1 MAVQDFGSGLL
12 SGIQGAMAFNQQRRD
27 NAARDRELAQ
37 ADRRLDLAEQDY
49 EFRLRS
55 YDEGAEQRAA
65 TLEGTRLTN
74 TAQDQL
80 NKDNAFK
87 ARTTTNNEIIKGY
100 QALDILDRQD
110 PTKFNRDAIRAGVES
125 GSAPHIQLLL
135 ATATQSGI
143 LPEGSVAESI
153 QALPDGGYAVTV
165 RNADGSQ
172 GVVTEDG
179 SSRPDSTV
187 VEFSPG
193 QLAGLAETTY
203 KMNVLSNQ
211 SIYDV
216 GMLRAQQTRIDADA
230 EAADIDSQI
239 GDKLAEIEY
248 QRQVVAAIP
257 DAGAQRAA
265 VSAIS
270 AAETPEEQAQI
281 TDAIAQDVGVEPRE
295 RPKGYPVGQ
304 AERRQRQNRVASG
317 GASDAQPEQALTG
330 FSTPETAKQ
339 ADDISQQTEGMTT
352 QEVNE
357 AVSSGDVV
365 VSSELINETARV
377 MKDAGIQDLADLKK
391 LNNKDR
397 ALARA
402 VILAS
407 TGDAA
412 MRNRMSDEINNIFE
426 TGVAS
431 MSLKDA
437 EGVRQTDETLRIR
450 NSELRQKIREFNRN
464 VGKDEQTRIDA
475 AASNS
480 AAFQK
485 DSLALFFGENGD
497 ENNLNAATARR
508 FSRTVL
514 APYLSVASA
523 SATPAEEGYYQRGL
537 NTALSL
543 AVAGLAAEEEGGV
556 FETLASFFRADA
568 IDRTTG
574 SDFDLSRVRMET
586 RGGKPTKFYYTGPNG
601 ETLDEGIDAVDL
613 QRLDDT
619 IYKIVVDAATKNAGG

>member
-27 NAARDRELAQ
+27 NAARDRELTQ

-339 ADDISQQTEGMTT
+339 ADDIAQQTEGMTT

-357 AVSSGDVV
+357 AVSAGNVV

-407 TGDAA
+407 TGDAS
-412 MRNRMSDEINNIFE
+412 MRNQMSNEINNIFE

-556 FETLASFFRADA
+556 FETLVSFFRADA

-601 ETLDEGIDAVDL
+601 ETLDEGISAIDL